1 MPCNPSLMAMN
12 PDDFCQDA
20 SRGLQLREL
29 RRRLGWTQKELAEV
43 CGVSR
48 TSVVR
53 WERDR
58 YQVPKSVMVLLY
70 LACICQELGDDFA
83 LWPIKLLIW
92 TDRERSWW
100 RHSPP
105 PRPRTA
111 CAASRGLA
119 RHPPKAGE
127 PLATLAG
134 PAAARAVHMGAAW
147 LPAACGHKP
156 GGRRW
161 AGRALLGKN
170 PAPHGSN
177 VTDPIPRSHT

>member
-29 RRRLGWTQKELAEV
+29 RRRLDWTQKELAEV

-48 TSVVR
+48 TSIVR

-92 TDRERSWW
+92 TDRERDWW
-100 RHSPP
+100 KQFLSTEDSLYGDFSVLRQ
-105 PRPRTA
+105 
-111 CAASRGLA
+111 
-119 RHPPKAGE
+119 
-127 PLATLAG
+127 
-134 PAAARAVHMGAAW
+134 
-147 LPAACGHKP
+147 
-156 GGRRW
+156 
-161 AGRALLGKN
+161 LLDM
-170 PAPHGSN
+170 PAPPAP
-177 VTDPIPRSHT
+177 DLLKRYKRQARYERQKDRL

>member
-29 RRRLGWTQKELAEV
+29 RRRLDWTQKELAEV

-70 LACICQELGDDFA
+70 LACICQELGDEFA
-83 LWPIKLLIW
+83 FWPIKLLIW
-92 TDRERSWW
+92 TDRERDWW
-100 RHSPP
+100 RQFLTTEDSLYGDFSVL
-105 PRPRTA
+105 RQ
-111 CAASRGLA
+111 
-119 RHPPKAGE
+119 
-127 PLATLAG
+127 
-134 PAAARAVHMGAAW
+134 
-147 LPAACGHKP
+147 
-156 GGRRW
+156 
-161 AGRALLGKN
+161 LLDV
-170 PAPHGSN
+170 PAPPVQTCSRDTSVRHAMSDRKTCCEVLLKPSMAAIVYLEKN
-177 VTDPIPRSHT
+177 Y